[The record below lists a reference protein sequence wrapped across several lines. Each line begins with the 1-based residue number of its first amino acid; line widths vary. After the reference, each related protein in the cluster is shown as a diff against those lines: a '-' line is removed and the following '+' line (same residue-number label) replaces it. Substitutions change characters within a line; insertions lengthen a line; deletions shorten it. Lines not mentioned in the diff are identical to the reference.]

1 MSFVRNRQGQISF
14 KSGNYLLTNREK
26 QMLQNSWAHF
36 FAECIFPKIDEEP
49 FAVLYSEKDSRPNTP
64 VNVQIGALILKEL
77 NGLSDDGIFTALL
90 FDLRFRVALHTE
102 NFEEQPMSDRTLGR
116 FRGRCRKYEE
126 ETGIDLIGNAV
137 RTLSKEMAKL
147 MQLDDSLKRMDSM
160 MISSNIKKLSRLEL
174 LYVTLSNAVKAIE
187 KEQQPIDAGLKE
199 YADDANRNVVI
210 YHNRSEDTEKKIDRI
225 LRDVQTLLEQYP
237 ESGLEEVQLLKR
249 VLYEQAVEEA
259 GELRLRTKED
269 GGMNSSMLQSPFDP
283 DASCRTKHGE
293 VWHGYSANF
302 MEAVGSEGSVIEDYD
317 LQPNNYSDAQYL
329 KDTLAKME
337 EQEEETTLVADGG
350 YSGFEVKE
358 LAAEKGVEIVN
369 TNLAGKAADPF
380 LAGFVF
386 SDDGTA
392 VQSCPNGCKP
402 CRQKHSSQTGQC
414 TIHMSETDCLGCP
427 HFQVCHPIQTKNGY
441 RKTVSWKSKKR
452 AEWIKERSGERFRQL
467 SHIRNGVEA
476 IPSLLRRKYR
486 VDRMPVRGRL
496 RCKMILGF
504 KIAALNFRR
513 LCIFQ
518 QGRTKCAQIL
528 KKG

>member
-269 GGMNSSMLQSPFDP
+269 GGLNSSMLQ
-283 DASCRTKHGE
+283 RE
-293 VWHGYSANF
+293 
-302 MEAVGSEGSVIEDYD
+302 
-317 LQPNNYSDAQYL
+317 
-329 KDTLAKME
+329 
-337 EQEEETTLVADGG
+337 
-350 YSGFEVKE
+350 
-358 LAAEKGVEIVN
+358 
-369 TNLAGKAADPF
+369 
-380 LAGFVF
+380 
-386 SDDGTA
+386 
-392 VQSCPNGCKP
+392 
-402 CRQKHSSQTGQC
+402 
-414 TIHMSETDCLGCP
+414 
-427 HFQVCHPIQTKNGY
+427 
-441 RKTVSWKSKKR
+441 
-452 AEWIKERSGERFRQL
+452 
-467 SHIRNGVEA
+467 
-476 IPSLLRRKYR
+476 
-486 VDRMPVRGRL
+486 
-496 RCKMILGF
+496 
-504 KIAALNFRR
+504 
-513 LCIFQ
+513 
-518 QGRTKCAQIL
+518 TKCFA
-528 KKG
+528 